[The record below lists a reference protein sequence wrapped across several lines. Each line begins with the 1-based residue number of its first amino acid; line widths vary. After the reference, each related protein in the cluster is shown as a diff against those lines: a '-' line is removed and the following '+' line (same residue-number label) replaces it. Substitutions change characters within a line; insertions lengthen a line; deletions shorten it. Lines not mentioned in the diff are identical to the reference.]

1 MKVPGRIKRNRWRW
15 KRDESKSEDNGSESD
30 SQTEMELPTDS
41 NMDYS
46 VKFYSKMAKET
57 EYNKM
62 PIG

>member
-1 MKVPGRIKRNRWRW
+1 M
-15 KRDESKSEDNGSESD
+15 DESKSEDNGSESD

-41 NMDYS
+41 NMDNS
-46 VKFYSKMAKET
+46 VKFYSKVAKET